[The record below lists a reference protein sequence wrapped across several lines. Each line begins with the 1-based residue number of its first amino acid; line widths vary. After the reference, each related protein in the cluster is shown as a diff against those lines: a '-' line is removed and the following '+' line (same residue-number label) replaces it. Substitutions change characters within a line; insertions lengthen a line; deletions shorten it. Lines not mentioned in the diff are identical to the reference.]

1 MAKNIDIKKFIRTVP
16 DFPKPGINFY
26 DITTI
31 LQNPEAFRA
40 VIEAMGDW
48 HEPENVDVVVGTESR
63 GFIFGA
69 PLAVDLEAGFVP
81 VRKKGKLP
89 GNTTRAGYDKEYGRD
104 EIEIHTDAIRPGQK
118 VLVVDDL
125 LATGGTINATKE
137 LVEKLGGEI
146 VGFAF
151 LIELS
156 NLKGRE
162 LLSDYRVDSLLKYR
176 E

>member
-1 MAKNIDIKKFIRTVP
+1 MKIDLDIKKFIRTVP

-31 LQNPEAFRA
+31 LQKPELLRA
-40 VIEAMGDW
+40 VIETMGNW
-48 HEPENVDVVVGTESR
+48 YEPENVDVVVGTESR
-63 GFIFGA
+63 GFILGS

-89 GNTTRAGYDKEYGRD
+89 WRTTRAGYDKEYGRD

-151 LIELS
+151 LIELF

-162 LLSDYRVDSLLKYR
+162 LLSDYRVDSLLKYP